1 MTNKISN
8 AMKDKL
14 PTQIKIAAF
23 VILLLGIAMLVYWG
37 MYVFQGMP
45 VAGIPVLSEMI
56 NAALGLTSGVGL
68 LRRQKWS
75 VPASIFTAGMWAYG
89 VLGGINLVLEKG
101 LDFSSPFGAAAD
113 AILFPLILVFAV
125 YLAIVV
131 WRNRD
136 IYD

>member
-1 MTNKISN
+1 MTRKISTAAN
-8 AMKDKL
+8 DKL
-14 PTQIKIAAF
+14 PNQIKIAAF
-23 VILLLGIAMLVYWG
+23 VILALGIAMLVYWG

-45 VAGIPVLSEMI
+45 IAGIPVLSEII
-56 NAALGLTSGVGL
+56 NAALGLTSGIGL

-75 VPASIFTAGMWAYG
+75 IPASIFTGGMWAYG

-101 LDFSSPFGAAAD
+101 LNFSSPFGAAAD

-125 YLAIVV
+125 YLAVVV